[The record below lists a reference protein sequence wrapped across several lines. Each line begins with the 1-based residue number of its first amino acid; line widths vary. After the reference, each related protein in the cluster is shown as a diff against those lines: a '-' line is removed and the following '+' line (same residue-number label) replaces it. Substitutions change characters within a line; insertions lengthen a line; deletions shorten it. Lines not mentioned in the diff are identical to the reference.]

1 MLDLLRIAVS
11 LTTRSRHDLASTSA
25 IGTGPQRRRRNLHPI
40 SSSTVEQV
48 GVADSLVAT
57 LKFGIPHVTLERGI
71 LLVAL
76 AIEDVAIEDA
86 VTGILLGP
94 VRCLDRLTLVTNS
107 LTLLG

>member
-1 MLDLLRIAVS
+1 M
-11 LTTRSRHDLASTSA
+11 
-25 IGTGPQRRRRNLHPI
+25 
-40 SSSTVEQV
+40 

-57 LKFGIPHVTLERGI
+57 LKLGIPHVTLERGI

-86 VTGILLGP
+86 AIEDAVTGILLGP
-94 VRCLDRLTLVTNS
+94 ARCLDRLTLVTNS